1 MFTGGYHIGR
11 HLQKGPPHIGV
22 RYGMFCH
29 VPIDEAFYKYST
41 VHAGGAS
48 ETMDSCM
55 LARCP

>member
-22 RYGMFCH
+22 RYGMFRH
-29 VPIDEAFYKYST
+29 VPIDEALPT
-41 VHAGGAS
+41 GGAS
-48 ETMDSCM
+48 ETMETCM